1 MGKSGTSLLAYFG
14 RTLRYYR
21 QRAGLTQEQLGEKVG
36 WSAQLIGHVEQGVRS
51 PQQAFTA
58 AVDEALGADHA
69 LLDLWR
75 IIHDQATPDERFRDF
90 VELEATATEIH
101 TYESHLIP
109 GLLQTEDYVRAVQR
123 SSRPPLPPDE
133 IEARVMLRLSRQEIL
148 TRDDP
153 PRLWAIVSESALH
166 QQVGDGATMRGQLQ
180 HLVDCADSHLVTL
193 QVLPY
198 ASLSPAMG
206 HSFSI
211 FIFRDAHPII
221 YQDLLKTSAYHR
233 GDADTVAQYRAVY
246 EHLREQAL
254 READSIRLLASM
266 VKELG

>member
-51 PQQAFTA
+51 PQQAFTT

-109 GLLQTEDYVRAVQR
+109 GLLQTEAYARGVVQ
-123 SSRPPLPPDE
+123 SSRPPLGRDDV
-133 IEARVMLRLSRQEIL
+133 EARVALRLSRQEIL
-148 TRDDP
+148 GRDDP
-153 PRLWAIVSESALH
+153 PRLWAIVGESALH
-166 QQVGDGATMRGQLQ
+166 QQVGDRRVMREQLQ
-180 HLVDCADSHLVTL
+180 HLVRCADSHTVTL

-198 ASLSPAMG
+198 TSLSPAMG
-206 HSFSI
+206 VSYTILLFG
-211 FIFRDAHPII
+211 DASPVV

-233 GDADTVAQYRAVY
+233 GDVDVVSQYRAVY

-254 READSIRLLASM
+254 READSIRLLASRLE
-266 VKELG
+266 ELE